1 VVTTTDQVTGQR
13 GSQPLK
19 MLARRRRFGKQL
31 VFGQNMIPDQ
41 LPAWGAVIRVGDP
54 VEILERD

>member
-1 VVTTTDQVTGQR
+1 MRRRRRDR
-13 GSQPLK
+13 WSRLIR

-41 LPAWGAVIRVGDP
+41 LPAEGGVIRVGDP
-54 VEILERD
+54 VEILEQD